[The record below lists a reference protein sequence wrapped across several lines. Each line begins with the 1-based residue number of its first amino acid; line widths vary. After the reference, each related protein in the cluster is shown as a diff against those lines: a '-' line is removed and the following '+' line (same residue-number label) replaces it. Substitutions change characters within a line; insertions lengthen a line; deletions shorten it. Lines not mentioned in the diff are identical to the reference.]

1 MQASNSAP
9 IRVLTVDDSASMRAL
24 LLGALTSRGFAVEQ
38 CEDGQEALEWLAS
51 NEVDVIITDINM
63 PRLDGFGLIE
73 KLRTSALHAERP
85 ILVLT
90 TESDPA
96 KKQRARE
103 AGATGWIVKP
113 FNPEKLVDAIRRV
126 APPVRLPGVAQPAP
140 ARWP

>member
-1 MQASNSAP
+1 MQTSNATP

-38 CEDGQEALEWLAS
+38 AEDGQHALEWLAA

-73 KLRTSALHAERP
+73 KLRASALHADRP

-90 TESDPA
+90 TESSDE
-96 KKQRARE
+96 KKQRARN

-113 FNPEKLVDAIRRV
+113 FDADKLTAALRRV
-126 APPVRLPGVAQPAP
+126 IH
-140 ARWP
+140 

>member
-1 MQASNSAP
+1 MHTQSTT

-90 TESDPA
+90 TVPA
-96 KKQRARE
+96 MPGRRA
-103 AGATGWIVKP
+103 GSSSPSMPTSS
-113 FNPEKLVDAIRRV
+113 LRRC
-126 APPVRLPGVAQPAP
+126 AA
-140 ARWP
+140 